1 MAENTPIPEAYVMAT
16 ELVGKAIEEQ
26 GYSNLKAYPGIASAS
41 AGGWTIEVHA
51 QSCQEIDHL
60 PAFFV
65 RVKWNGWPA
74 GVITPAGGTIAGGEL
89 ANEDTLVEALK
100 EALG

>member
-1 MAENTPIPEAYVMAT
+1 MVENTPIPEAYILAT
-16 ELVGKAIEEQ
+16 ELVGKTIEEQ

-41 AGGWTIEVHA
+41 VGDWTIEVHT
-51 QSCQEIDHL
+51 QSGQETDRL

-74 GVITPAGGTIAGGEL
+74 GVITPAGGTIAAGEL

>member
-1 MAENTPIPEAYVMAT
+1 MAENTPIPEAYVMAV
-16 ELVGKAIEEQ
+16 ELVGKTIEEQ
-26 GYSNLKAYPGIASAS
+26 GYPNLKAYPGIASAS
-41 AGGWTIEVHA
+41 AGGWIIEVHA
-51 QSCQEIDHL
+51 QSGQEIDRL

-65 RVKWNGWPA
+65 RVKWNDWPA
-74 GVITPAGGTIAGGEL
+74 GIITAAGGTIAAGEL